1 MKLLNLPEESLSRIN
16 MERYCWFDREF
27 IKCLEQDNYSM
38 EVINYYRDYFKII
51 DSVMDQIMIWKFNE

>member
-38 EVINYYRDYFKII
+38 EVINYYRDYSK
-51 DSVMDQIMIWKFNE
+51 